1 MNVARSL
8 LEIAPPAAPTP
19 AAPTPAASAPV
30 TVPAPVPAPFSPAAR
45 SAALSRLLT
54 TVVERRAEFTANQ
67 QLSDDVVDL
76 MKAAGVYRAL
86 VARRFGGDEV
96 APAEF
101 LRLIEKISEADGSAG
116 WVASF
121 GVSAIYLSALPLATL
136 QTIYAAG
143 PDVVFAGGI
152 FPPQPA
158 IAVPG
163 GIEVSGRWSWGSG
176 SPAAE
181 LIGVGVKV
189 EGATAAPASA
199 ATSPAIGAAGANAA
213 GLPRTA
219 VMPRERVS
227 IVKNW
232 DVNGMKATGSHD
244 IVVDKVVVPESWTFI
259 RGGASSLDTPLYRYP
274 SMAFAAQVLAVV
286 ALGIARGALDD
297 ITAIAGGRT
306 SITGAPVLAD
316 RAYVQT
322 GIAEAEAALRSA
334 RAFFFESAEDVYA
347 TLLAG
352 DPVDLQARNLLRLSS
367 SHAAKVGA
375 EVAQAA
381 YRMSGTTGIFTDH
394 SIAQRFQD
402 ALIVP
407 QHAFLSEGTL
417 QSAGRVLLGLPTP
430 PGFP

>member
-8 LEIAPPAAPTP
+8 LEAAAPAPAPAPTP
-19 AAPTPAASAPV
+19 ATSS
-30 TVPAPVPAPFSPAAR
+30 TPAPFSPAAR
-45 SAALSRLLT
+45 AAALGRLLT
-54 TVVERRAEFTANQ
+54 TVVERRDEFTANQ

-101 LRLIEKISEADGSAG
+101 LRLIETISQADGSAG

-163 GIEVSGRWSWGSG
+163 GIEVTGRWSWGSG

-189 EGATAAPASA
+189 ENAATATD
-199 ATSPAIGAAGANAA
+199 ATGASPAAA

-232 DVNGMKATGSHD
+232 DVNGMKGTGSHD

-274 SMAFAAQVLAVV
+274 SMALAAQVLAVV

-334 RAFFFESAEDVYA
+334 RAFFFESADEVYA

-375 EVAQAA
+375 DVAQSA
-381 YRMSGTTGIFTDH
+381 YRMSGTTGIFTGH

-407 QHAFLSEGTL
+407 QHAFLSEGTW